1 MQNTNK
7 CLQRFT
13 ARGGTSSIF
22 LPSNNMCILV
32 CLCFR
37 SSWAFS
43 LLAPSDFL
51 PAGTKVKPNLA
62 FDNDSTLLSRRKQ
75 HFLTARTTSRDG
87 APRNSRW
94 VCPQGNFAK
103 LAGSSWTQTAS
114 SHRFPLSLSLKLK
127 SHRQSSSISPR
138 RAALMWD
145 SFRWKSLWKA
155 TGLCRLENQKL
166 LERICPCAF
175 KNRT

>member
-114 SHRFPLSLSLKLK
+114 SHRFSLSLSL
-127 SHRQSSSISPR
+127 SNS
-138 RAALMWD
+138 RATARAPP
-145 SFRWKSLWKA
+145 SAPGEQRSCGIVSGEKA
-155 TGLCRLENQKL
+155 SERLQ
-166 LERICPCAF
+166 AYAVW
-175 KNRT
+175 RTRNS